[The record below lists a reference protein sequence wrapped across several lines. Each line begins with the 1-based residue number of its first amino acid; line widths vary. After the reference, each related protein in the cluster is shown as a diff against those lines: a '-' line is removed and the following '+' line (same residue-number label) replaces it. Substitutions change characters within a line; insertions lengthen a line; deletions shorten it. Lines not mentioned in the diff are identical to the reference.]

1 MKDQAKME
9 QGKDIDSVIYKL
21 NLAMN
26 ISHLYR
32 NPDLSLTQLAA
43 TLGVHYG
50 SLSDMIYQYYGV
62 GFRKYLNDLRV
73 DKLISEIEQSKFE
86 MTVAECMELAG
97 FKSRV
102 TFHNAFK
109 SKVGMTLTAYY
120 KSQDKLPKQK
130 IWVFEVVG

>member
-1 MKDQAKME
+1 ME
-9 QGKDIDSVIYKL
+9 NGKDIDSVIYKL
-21 NLAMN
+21 NLAMD

-50 SLSDMIYQYYGV
+50 SLSDIIYQYYGV
-62 GFRKYLNDLRV
+62 GFRKYLNDLRI
-73 DKLISEIEQSKFE
+73 DKLLSEIEQSKFA

-102 TFHNAFK
+102 TFYNAFK
-109 SKVGMTLTAYY
+109 SKLGMTLTAFY
-120 KSQDKLPKQK
+120 KSQNKLSKAQNR
-130 IWVFEVVG
+130 VFEVVG